1 MIEETRLRQ
10 LLEAAAAAHP
20 VPEGGPAA
28 VLEAASEGAPAADV
42 VVDLAERRARR
53 HRLLAA
59 AAAFVLLAGVGAL
72 LVRQASRPQRGLSA
86 AVSSSAGADTPAG
99 KARAL
104 APTSSTAGP
113 ASALQPGAAPS
124 AESRAPGP
132 LIDLEVD
139 PDTFAALD
147 ARLSDIAQAR
157 GGVLLAS
164 VTSGSRFQAQI
175 QVPSQALAA
184 ALDDLR
190 RLGRVVQER
199 PGPVPAQAATV
210 IIEVTANS
218 TR

>member
-28 VLEAASEGAPAADV
+28 VLEAASEGAPAAGV

-53 HRLLAA
+53 YRLLAA
-59 AAAFVLLAGVGAL
+59 AAVFVLVAGVGAL
-72 LVRQASRPQRGLSA
+72 LVGQASRPQRGLSA
-86 AVSSSAGADTPAG
+86 AVSSSAGADNPAG

-113 ASALQPGAAPS
+113 ASAAAPGAAP

-147 ARLSDIAQAR
+147 TRLSDIAQAR

-199 PGPVPAQAATV
+199 SGPLPAQAATAT
-210 IIEVTANS
+210 IDVTVTS